1 MPASKKPLNVNIG
14 AHIKAARERAHL
26 TQEKLAEK
34 VGVSVQ
40 YISDL
45 ERGKVGASVGTVI
58 RLSQTLQVSCDYL
71 LLGTDDT
78 AFPAA
83 AAGVADWSKEKKALA
98 QEFLR
103 LLARIPDTK
112 S

>member
-1 MPASKKPLNVNIG
+1 MPASKKPLNVKIG
-14 AHIKAARERAHL
+14 ARIKEAREQAHL

-40 YISDL
+40 YVSDL
-45 ERGKVGASVGTVI
+45 ERGKVGASVGTII

-71 LLGTDDT
+71 LLGIDDAVSTAGFADT
-78 AFPAA
+78 A
-83 AAGVADWSKEKKALA
+83 WSKEKKALA

-103 LLARIPDTK
+103 LLAQIPDVK
-112 S
+112 P